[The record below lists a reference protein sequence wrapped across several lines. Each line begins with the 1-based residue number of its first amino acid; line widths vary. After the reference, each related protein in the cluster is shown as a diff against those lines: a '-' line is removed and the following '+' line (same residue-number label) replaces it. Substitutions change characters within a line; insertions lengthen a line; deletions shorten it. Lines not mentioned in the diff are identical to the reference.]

1 MIKLKLFKQSRGYC
15 GPASLKMVLSSYG
28 INKSEKYLA
37 KLTKTSR
44 TEGCYEKNIIEAA
57 EKLGLNGYVKQK
69 SSIRELRELVKKK
82 VPVIVNWFSPE
93 EGGHYSVIVGFEKN
107 KIILADPHFGE
118 LKKYKIDWFEDRW
131 FDFIGPASKNNLL
144 VREIIVIY
152 RDK

>member
-1 MIKLKLFKQSRGYC
+1 MIKLKLFKQSKGYC
-15 GPASLKMVLSSYG
+15 GPASLKMVLSKFG

-44 TEGCYEKNIIEAA
+44 TKGCYEKNIVKVS
-57 EKLGLNGYVKQK
+57 EKFGLKGYVKQN
-69 SSIRELRELVKKK
+69 SSIKEIKQLAKKK
-82 VPVIVNWFSPE
+82 ILVIVNWFSPE
-93 EGGHYSVIVGFEKN
+93 EGGHYSVVVGFEKD
-107 KIILADPHFGE
+107 KIVLADPHFGE
-118 LKKYKIDWFEDRW
+118 LKKHKIDWFEDKW